1 MSQRTFEQS
10 SVSASSPVAP
20 VTTQPVTRWASIAV
34 CGSPVRIEDP
44 EWCTGCDGDAVIV
57 LEDVQHQG
65 AEVALTL
72 PGLNGAEAAVTVQ
85 LTSWPFSE
93 KPAERAPYLSLV
105 SSNGDCMPLDAA
117 LAESVA
123 VGLEAHAQRVRALTG
138 LLAEA

>member
-1 MSQRTFEQS
+1 
-10 SVSASSPVAP
+10 
-20 VTTQPVTRWASIAV
+20 VTITV

-44 EWCTGCDGDAVIV
+44 EWCTGCNGDAVVV
-57 LEDVQHQG
+57 LEDIQHQG